1 MWQAL
6 QEELHGAGLTIVT
19 VALDIDP
26 QKARPWIEAAPAPDG
41 APAPVALIDSSHS
54 VNELLGIN
62 NVPMAV
68 WIDEDGRL
76 VRPAEN
82 ARIEESE
89 YGKIEITPELPEPL
103 QVALTELQKM
113 PDTGDEYRAAI
124 VDWAHNGA
132 ASQFALPA
140 DEVIARSQP
149 RSRDHAE
156 AAACFELGQH
166 LYRTTGNKEAAVPW
180 WKKAHALD
188 RGNWTYKRQA
198 WTLESTPEGEPS
210 DLPQQVGDTYGTSWI
225 DDVLATG
232 GGNNYGTPPQL

>member
-140 DEVIARSQP
+140 DEVISRSQP